1 MAASETNATQAAL
14 HIPGRSN
21 AVSEQR
27 ASKNTLDALSN
38 PVDCRNRTATLDRM
52 DVDENLDNESSSPT
66 QTVSGTA
73 PSVVDAAAAE
83 PTEARSVNDLLAE
96 RQPIAVD
103 RAESC
108 PVNDLLAKRQPI
120 AVACAE
126 SCLVNDLLAECQ
138 PIAVARAESCPIDIL
153 TVQKT
158 PFTAA
163 GVEAGSA
170 NVSLAEHQPIP
181 VARAAEL
188 CPVDMLTARS
198 NVGPERVSSSVRSK
212 ATSGFSP
219 TLEFLISQSDSD
231 LTDLETNFD
240 SDHDPSVSNT
250 KNAKLVPP
258 KRKRINDCDSI
269 HGSSESDTDL
279 DQDPSQMETEHS
291 KPVGSKIK
299 HKRGPPRKRQK
310 RKLTTGL
317 TPHSDSD
324 SRNSSGA
331 SHSTLSSQQSLQR
344 KYNSENDSYI
354 YSGTL
359 VGSRIHLDIV
369 TVSIFRK
376 INALIEFRVGTA
388 PSKYVET

>member
-1 MAASETNATQAAL
+1 LAASETNATQAAL

-21 AVSEQR
+21 AVSKQR

-38 PVDCRNRTATLDRM
+38 LVDCRNRTATLDRM
-52 DVDENLDNESSSPT
+52 DVNENLDNESSSPT

-73 PSVVDAAAAE
+73 PSVVDVAAAE
-83 PTEARSVNDLLAE
+83 PTEARSINDLLAERQPIAVDHAESCPVNDLLAE
-96 RQPIAVD
+96 RQPIAVA
-103 RAESC
+103 RTKSC
-108 PVNDLLAKRQPI
+108 P
-120 AVACAE
+120 
-126 SCLVNDLLAECQ
+126 VNDLLAECQ
-138 PIAVARAESCPIDIL
+138 PIAVARAKSCPIDIL

-158 PFTAA
+158 PFTTA
-163 GVEAGSA
+163 GVEAGLA

-181 VARAAEL
+181 VAHATEL
-188 CPVDMLTARS
+188 CPIDMLTARS
-198 NVGPERVSSSVRSK
+198 NVGPERVSSSIQSK

-219 TLEFLISQSDSD
+219 MLEFLISQSDSD

-258 KRKRINDCDSI
+258 KRKHINDCNSI

-279 DQDPSQMETEHS
+279 DQDPPQMETEHS
-291 KPVGSKIK
+291 KPVGLKIK
-299 HKRGPPRKRQK
+299 RKQGPPRKCQK

-324 SRNSSGA
+324 SRNSSCA

-344 KYNSENDSYI
+344 KYNSENNSYI

-359 VGSRIHLDIV
+359 VGSHIHLDIV

>member
-1 MAASETNATQAAL
+1 
-14 HIPGRSN
+14 
-21 AVSEQR
+21 
-27 ASKNTLDALSN
+27 
-38 PVDCRNRTATLDRM
+38 
-52 DVDENLDNESSSPT
+52 
-66 QTVSGTA
+66 
-73 PSVVDAAAAE
+73 VVDAAAAD

-96 RQPIAVD
+96 CQPIAVD
-103 RAESC
+103 RAKSC
-108 PVNDLLAKRQPI
+108 PVNDLLADCQPI
-120 AVACAE
+120 AVARAE
-126 SCLVNDLLAECQ
+126 SCPVNDLLAECQ

-170 NVSLAEHQPIP
+170 NVSLAEHQPIT
-181 VARAAEL
+181 VACAAEL
-188 CPVDMLTARS
+188 CPVDMLTACS
-198 NVGPERVSSSVRSK
+198 NVGPERVSSSIRLK

-240 SDHDPSVSNT
+240 SDHDPLVSNT

-299 HKRGPPRKRQK
+299 HKQGPPRKRQK

-317 TPHSDSD
+317 TPHSNSD
-324 SRNSSGA
+324 SRNSSCA
-331 SHSTLSSQQSLQR
+331 SHSMLSSQQSLQR

-359 VGSRIHLDIV
+359 VGSHIHLDIV
-369 TVSIFRK
+369 TVSIFHK
-376 INALIEFRVGTA
+376 INVLIEFCVGTA